1 MVRHLPPLNPL
12 RVFEAVARHK
22 NLTLAAK
29 ELHVTQSAVS
39 RQIATLE
46 TYVGTP
52 LIMRESRGV
61 TLTRAGQRYA
71 EEIIPAFDKL
81 AEATGKVMEKNVQSV
96 LRVRTY
102 TTFTAKWLIPH
113 LMHFRQRYPDIEV
126 LITNA
131 VPTVDFDRDGVDI
144 AIQYGEGDWPGT
156 QSDLLFRDELEPV
169 CSPQFLAAHPGSQH
183 DPAALLKGPL
193 LCSHYRRSDWD
204 DWLSFADLET
214 VAKKAERMSFSTSVL
229 TWQAAMDG
237 LGLAVGQIPLLK
249 SELESG
255 LLVRPFA
262 RPQYRDRGHYLVR
275 PSLQRHSR
283 KVTAFRNWILQEVRD
298 PEENLV

>member
-29 ELHVTQSAVS
+29 ELCVTQSAVS
-39 RQIATLE
+39 RQIANLE

-71 EEIIPAFDKL
+71 EDVLPAFDML
-81 AEATGKVMEKNVQSV
+81 AEATSKVMEKNVQSV

-131 VPTVDFDRDGVDI
+131 VPNVDFDRDAVDI
-144 AIQYGEGDWPGT
+144 AIQYGEGNWPGT
-156 QSDLLFRDELEPV
+156 ESDLLFRDELEPV
-169 CSPQFLAAHPGSQH
+169 CSPQYLATHPQALH
-183 DPAALLKGPL
+183 NPVALLKGPL
-193 LCSHYRRSDWD
+193 LFSHYRRSDWD
-204 DWLSFADLET
+204 DWLKFADLEA
-214 VAKKAERMSFSTSVL
+214 VACKAERMSFSTSVL
-229 TWQAAMDG
+229 TWQAAIDG

-249 SELESG
+249 SELEGG
-255 LLVRPFA
+255 LLVRPFS
-262 RPQYRDRGHYLVR
+262 RPQYREKGHYLVR
-275 PSLQRHSR
+275 PALQRHSR
-283 KVTAFRNWILQEVRD
+283 KVTAFRNWILQAV
-298 PEENLV
+298 V

>member
-1 MVRHLPPLNPL
+1 MARHLPPLNPL

-29 ELHVTQSAVS
+29 ELCVTQSAVS
-39 RQIATLE
+39 RQIANLE
-46 TYVGTP
+46 TYVGTA

-61 TLTRAGQRYA
+61 TLTRAGLRYA
-71 EEIIPAFDKL
+71 QDILPAFDIL
-81 AEATGKVMEKNVQSV
+81 AEATGKVMEKNAQSV

-144 AIQYGEGDWPGT
+144 AIQYGEGNWPGT
-156 QSDLLFRDELEPV
+156 QSDLLFRDELEPI
-169 CSPQFLAAHPGSQH
+169 CSPQFLAAHPESRH
-183 DPAALLKGPL
+183 DPAVLLKGPL
-193 LCSHYRRSDWD
+193 LFSHYRRSDWD
-204 DWLSFADLET
+204 DWLRFADLET
-214 VAKKAERMSFSTSVL
+214 VAQKAERMSFSTSVL

-262 RPQYRDRGHYLVR
+262 RPQYRDKGHYLVR

-283 KVTAFRNWILQEVRD
+283 KVTAFRNWILHEVGHAD
-298 PEENLV
+298 ENLI